1 MATKQRVKVSVALL
15 LERVKAAAAEHE
27 KEQAQRLKKWEV
39 DCEKYRKEQIEYH
52 QAQLKMIQGWSL
64 EELGRHNYR
73 LQMPQ
78 LEEDQKVIHLLEM
91 AADDTISVD
100 TESDLG
106 RYL

>member
-39 DCEKYRKEQIEYH
+39 DCEKYRKEQIEHH
-52 QAQLKMIQGWSL
+52 QAQVKLYQSMTL
-64 EELGRHNYR
+64 EELGTHNYKVR
-73 LQMPQ
+73 MPQ
-78 LEEDQKVIHLLEM
+78 LEDDQKVIHLLEM

-106 RYL
+106 KYL